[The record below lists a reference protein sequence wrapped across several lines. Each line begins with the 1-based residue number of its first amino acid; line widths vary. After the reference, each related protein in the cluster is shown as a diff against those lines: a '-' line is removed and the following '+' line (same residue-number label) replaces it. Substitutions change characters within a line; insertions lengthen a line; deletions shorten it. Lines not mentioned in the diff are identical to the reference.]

1 MCPIFSLNH
10 FRYTQTPSRSRQ
22 ALSNAYLDAKI
33 GVDTAENE
41 PSKVWGMVDRFQKLD
56 FRSQSGALS
65 YRELRTAKG
74 HHLWSRKLGPT
85 CFDHKIQNS
94 SKSTNLSLGHRCLKY
109 NSTRSRCWCKKKKVK
124 RWFWCR
130 NKPKLCDR
138 GSSSLHGCAPLADE

>member
-1 MCPIFSLNH
+1 
-10 FRYTQTPSRSRQ
+10 
-22 ALSNAYLDAKI
+22 
-33 GVDTAENE
+33 
-41 PSKVWGMVDRFQKLD
+41 MVDRFQKLD

-109 NSTRSRCWCKKKKVK
+109 NSTRSRCWCKKKVK
-124 RWFWCR
+124 SWFSCR
-130 NKPKLCDR
+130 NKPKLCSVCPEPPEQNQDFNHA
-138 GSSSLHGCAPLADE
+138 SIKCLLADADKRNPACTVENHCRASADFLGAALLRNQKNSKKHLRAH